1 MPGNTSI
8 LTNLVASVQSFV
20 SSTSEPGVSEVVTQD
35 DYRHADEE
43 AGGVLGRFLPVPVA
57 IVSATG
63 QFSLLEAPC
72 LTAEVTVTV
81 RHSMEASTLETHQAS
96 ATAIF
101 DALFDQAALLAHV
114 NADAALVAS
123 DVLYTGQTFQ
133 RVGRAYESA
142 ISFSITVA
150 SVAT

>member
-20 SSTSEPGVSEVVTQD
+20 SSTSDPGVSEVVTQD
-35 DYRHADEE
+35 DYRIADEE

-63 QFSLLEAPC
+63 QFSLMESPC
-72 LTAEVTVTV
+72 LTADVTVTV
-81 RHSMEASTLETHQAS
+81 RHSMEDSTLETHQTS
-96 ATAIF
+96 ATNIF
-101 DALFDQAALLAHV
+101 DALFDQAALFAHI
-114 NADAALVAS
+114 NSDSKLVAS
-123 DVLYTGQTFQ
+123 DVTYTGQTFQ

-142 ISFSITVA
+142 LTFQTTVA